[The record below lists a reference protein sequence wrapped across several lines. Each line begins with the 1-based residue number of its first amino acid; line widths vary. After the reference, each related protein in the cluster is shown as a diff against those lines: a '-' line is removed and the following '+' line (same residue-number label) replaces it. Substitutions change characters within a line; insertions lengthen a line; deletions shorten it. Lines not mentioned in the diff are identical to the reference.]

1 MTSSCSIPGLNVAR
15 SRFPEPEQDL
25 SAAEGEQRVVLA
37 GGCFWCVEAVLV
49 AMEGVTRV
57 ESGYTGGSPDTAN
70 YEAVCTGTTGHA
82 EAVEVRY
89 DPARVTFGELLRV
102 FFSVAHDP
110 TQLNRQ
116 GNDRGTQYRSA
127 IFYENHEQ
135 KRVVESYIRQLTE
148 AGVYSDPIV
157 TALEPLEAFYSAE
170 AQHQDFAARNPNQ
183 PYIMAV
189 AAPKVEK
196 LIDGFGD
203 RLKPEYTGTDTDL
216 NARSRSDS
224 GDRLA

>member
-25 SAAEGEQRVVLA
+25 PAGEGEQRLVLA
-37 GGCFWCVEAVLV
+37 GGCFWCVEAVFL
-49 AMEGVTRV
+49 AMDGVNRV
-57 ESGYTGGSPDTAN
+57 ESGYAGGSRETAN

-82 EAVEVRY
+82 EVIDVHY
-89 DPARVTFGELLRV
+89 DPKRVSFGELLRV

-127 IFYENHEQ
+127 VFYETPEQ
-135 KRVVESYIRQLTE
+135 KRVVEAYIHQINK
-148 AGVYSDPIV
+148 AGVYSQPVV
-157 TALEPLEAFYSAE
+157 TALEPLEAFYPAE
-170 AQHQDFAARNPNQ
+170 ANHQNFAARNPYQ

-189 AAPKVEK
+189 AAPKMEK
-196 LIDGFGD
+196 LIDGFSD
-203 RLKPEYTGTDTDL
+203 RLKPEYTEASAGS
-216 NARSRSDS
+216 NS
-224 GDRLA
+224 GSNLA